1 MDCVAFSESYSEKK
15 ETKCI
20 EVKFTHFLVIK
31 ITTKRMAFENAY
43 ESTLI
48 F

>member
-1 MDCVAFSESYSEKK
+1 MDCVAFSESYSEKNP
-15 ETKCI
+15 KCI
-20 EVKFTHFLVIK
+20 EVKFTNFLVIK